1 LFAAS
6 GAFEI
11 KWGSAAVDSRDVVAP
26 DGLDTRTSTDANA
39 ALGAAV
45 HARSEHVSRSVLE
58 RWRGQCPRSAQA
70 ADARVLNDILRTTE
84 LATAAVTQYLR
95 FGTLQSEQNS
105 REVAAT
111 GKAPLRDT
119 ISLADLTKLY
129 LYWRDVMID
138 VLGQEASRLGVETRV
153 ITEALSIVRRGSD
166 GSIVRMAKQFDVER
180 ERLQRELAIEQGR
193 LSHQAFH
200 DPLTGLPNRRLLF
213 DRVDHALVVHRRRSA
228 RVGLIFI
235 DIDDFKPVNDCFGHL
250 VGDQLL
256 IATTGRLIEVVRNAD
271 TIARFGGDEFT
282 ILLEDLSDASSEMVE
297 IAERIMTTLAPPF
310 LIDGRHI
317 MISASIGLTLA
328 NPDDSA
334 DDVVRRADRA
344 MYAAKKAGPGL
355 FRFA

>member
-1 LFAAS
+1 MAGPNGPKTRAS
-6 GAFEI
+6 THA
-11 KWGSAAVDSRDVVAP
+11 R
-26 DGLDTRTSTDANA
+26 A

-45 HARSEHVSRSVLE
+45 HARSEYVSRSVLE
-58 RWRGQCPRSAQA
+58 RWRGRCPHSAQA
-70 ADARVLNDILRTTE
+70 AEARVLNDILRTTE
-84 LATAAVTQYLR
+84 LATTAVVDYLQ

-129 LYWRDVMID
+129 LYWRDVMIE
-138 VLGQEASRLGVETRV
+138 VLGEEASRLGLDTRV

-180 ERLQRELAIEQGR
+180 ERLQRELVIEQGR

-213 DRVDHALVVHRRRSA
+213 DRLDHALVVHRRRESNLA
-228 RVGLIFI
+228 LIFI
-235 DIDDFKPVNDCFGHL
+235 DIDDFKRVNDRFGHL

-256 IATTGRLIEVVRNAD
+256 VAMTGRLIEVARSAD

-282 ILLEDLSDASSEMVE
+282 ILLEDLNHASTETVQ

-310 LIDGRHI
+310 LIDGGRI
-317 MISASIGLTLA
+317 MISASVGATLA

-334 DDVVRRADRA
+334 DDLVRRADRA
-344 MYAAKKAGPGL
+344 MYAAKNAGPGL
-355 FRFA
+355 FRLAD